1 MKHQGG
7 QHTLSDSD
15 TLSQAEIDSLL
26 ATLSSGLDE
35 ESIDDSGERKGYK
48 LYNFRRPDKFSK
60 DHLRALQT
68 IHDGFSRQLGLV
80 LTSYLRMQVDVD
92 VVSVDQLTY
101 DEFVRSMPN
110 PITVSIIE
118 LLPLPGQILM
128 GMGHE
133 VTSGIIDRMLGGLGV
148 SETRPRELT
157 DIEESLIRRVI
168 DKTIK
173 ALEEAWNNV
182 IPIEASLVGME
193 DNYILIQVATPGEI
207 VALITF
213 EVQMGG
219 RDSGLMSLC
228 LPYPVLESVISQL
241 SAQHIF
247 HSRGHETSE
256 EDRNKLIQKLGAAS
270 MHVNVSLGNVDLS
283 VRELLELRSGDVL
296 RLDSMVNDPLVV
308 SVEGIP
314 KFKGRP
320 GTIKNK
326 IALNIVDTITV
337 ENLDSVGV
345 DLI

>member
-1 MKHQGG
+1 M
-7 QHTLSDSD
+7 SDSD
-15 TLSQAEIDSLL
+15 TLSQSEIDSLL

-35 ESIDDSGERKGYK
+35 ETFDDATGDKKGYK

-68 IHDGFSRQLGLV
+68 IHDGFSRQLSLV
-80 LTSYLRMQVDVD
+80 LTSYLRMQVEVD

-133 VTSGIIDRMLGGLGV
+133 VTSGIIDRMLGGIGV
-148 SETRPRELT
+148 SESRPRELT

-168 DKTIK
+168 DKTIR

-182 IPIEASLVGME
+182 MPLEASLVGME

-213 EVQMGG
+213 EVQLAG

-228 LPYPVLESVISQL
+228 LPYPVLESVIGQL

-247 HSRGHETSE
+247 HSRSHETNE
-256 EDRNKLIQKLGAAS
+256 EDRNKIIHKLSAATMKTS
-270 MHVNVSLGNVDLS
+270 VLLGNVELS
-283 VRELLELRSGDVL
+283 VRDLLELRTGDVL
-296 RLDSMVNDPLVV
+296 RLDSLVTDPLIVC
-308 SVEGIP
+308 VEGIP

-320 GTIKNK
+320 GTLKNK
-326 IALNIVDTITV
+326 VAINIIDTIKI
-337 ENLDSVGV
+337 EELDRVGV
-345 DLI
+345 DLK

>member
-1 MKHQGG
+1 M
-7 QHTLSDSD
+7 SDAD
-15 TLSQAEIDSLL
+15 VLSQSEIDSLL

-35 ESIDDSGERKGYK
+35 DTYDESTGDKKGYK

-101 DEFVRSMPN
+101 DEFIRSMPN

-133 VTSGIIDRMLGGLGV
+133 VTSGIIDRMLGGMGV
-148 SETRPRELT
+148 SEARPRELT

-168 DKTIK
+168 DKSIRS
-173 ALEEAWNNV
+173 LEEAWNNV
-182 IPIEASLVGME
+182 MPLEANLVGIE

-207 VALITF
+207 VALVTF
-213 EVQMGG
+213 EVQLGG

-228 LPYPVLESVISQL
+228 LPYPVLETVVSQL

-247 HSRGHETSE
+247 HSRNHEISD
-256 EDRNKLIQKLGAAS
+256 EDQNKIIQKLAPATLAVDVTLGS
-270 MHVNVSLGNVDLS
+270 VDINVK
-283 VRELLELRSGDVL
+283 ELLELRVGDVL
-296 RLDSMVNDPLVV
+296 RLESMVSDPLILN
-308 SVEGIP
+308 VEGIP
-314 KFKGRP
+314 KFTARP
-320 GTIKNK
+320 GTLKNK
-326 IALNIVDTITV
+326 LAVNVMDPIQLED
-337 ENLDSVGV
+337 LDSVG
-345 DLI
+345 IE

>member
-1 MKHQGG
+1 M
-7 QHTLSDSD
+7 SDSD
-15 TLSQAEIDSLL
+15 TLSQEEIDSLL
-26 ATLSSGLDE
+26 ATLTSGLDE
-35 ESIDDSGERKGYK
+35 ETFDDASGDSKGYK

-133 VTSGIIDRMLGGLGV
+133 VTSGIIDRMLGGMGV

-182 IPIEASLVGME
+182 MPLEASLVGME

-213 EVQMGG
+213 EVQLGG

-228 LPYPVLESVISQL
+228 LPYPVLESVIGQL

-247 HSRGHETSE
+247 HSRSHESSE
-256 EDRNKLIQKLGAAS
+256 EDRNKIIQKLGAANTKINVTLG
-270 MHVNVSLGNVDLS
+270 HVEICTK
-283 VRELLELRSGDVL
+283 ELLELRVGDVL
-296 RLDSMVNDPLVV
+296 RLDSLVTDPLIVN
-308 SVEGIP
+308 VEGIP
-314 KFKGRP
+314 KFTARP

-326 IALNIVDTITV
+326 MAINITNTINI
-337 ENLDSVGV
+337 EELDKIGI
-345 DLI
+345 DLL

>member
-1 MKHQGG
+1 M
-7 QHTLSDSD
+7 SDSD
-15 TLSQAEIDSLL
+15 TLSQSEIDSLL

-35 ESIDDSGERKGYK
+35 ETFDDTSGDKKGYK

-133 VTSGIIDRMLGGLGV
+133 VTSGIIDRMLGGIGV
-148 SETRPRELT
+148 SESRPRELT
-157 DIEESLIRRVI
+157 DIENSLIRRVI
-168 DKTIK
+168 DKTIR

-182 IPIEASLVGME
+182 MPLEASLVGME

-213 EVQMGG
+213 EVQLGG

-228 LPYPVLESVISQL
+228 LPYPVLESVIGQL

-247 HSRGHETSE
+247 HSRSHEISE
-256 EDRNKLIQKLGAAS
+256 EDKAKLIQKLGPAN
-270 MHVNVSLGNVDLS
+270 MKLNVTLGNVVLS
-283 VRELLELRSGDVL
+283 VKELMELREGDVL
-296 RLDSMVNDPLVV
+296 RLDSLVADPLIVN
-308 SVEGIP
+308 VEGIP
-314 KFKGRP
+314 KFKARP
-320 GTIKNK
+320 GTLKHKVAVNV
-326 IALNIVDTITV
+326 VDTINFD
-337 ENLDSVGV
+337 ELDEIGI
-345 DLI
+345 DLK

>member
-1 MKHQGG
+1 M
-7 QHTLSDSD
+7 SDSD
-15 TLSQAEIDSLL
+15 TLSQSEIDSLL

-35 ESIDDSGERKGYK
+35 DTFDESSGDKKGYK

-168 DKTIK
+168 DKNIK
-173 ALEEAWNNV
+173 SLEEAWNNV
-182 IPIEASLVGME
+182 MPIEASMVGME

-213 EVQMGG
+213 EIQLGG

-247 HSRGHETSE
+247 HSRGHEISE
-256 EDRNKLIQKLGAAS
+256 EDRSRIIQKLGPAFLKAS
-270 MHVNVSLGNVDLS
+270 ATLGRVELS
-283 VRELLELRSGDVL
+283 VSELLELRVGDVL
-296 RLDSMVNDPLVV
+296 RLDSFVTDPLVV
-308 SVEGIP
+308 SIEGVP

-320 GTIKNK
+320 GTLKNNV
-326 IALNIVDTITV
+326 AVNITDTI
-337 ENLDSVGV
+337 EIEDLDNVGV
-345 DLI
+345 DL

>member
-1 MKHQGG
+1 M
-7 QHTLSDSD
+7 SDSD
-15 TLSQAEIDSLL
+15 TLSQEEIDSLL
-26 ATLSSGLDE
+26 ATLTSGLDE
-35 ESIDDSGERKGYK
+35 DTFDDSAGDTKGYK

-68 IHDGFSRQLGLV
+68 IHDGFARQLGLV

-133 VTSGIIDRMLGGLGV
+133 VTSGIIDRMLGGMGI

-182 IPIEASLVGME
+182 MPLEASLVGME

-213 EVQMGG
+213 EVQLGG

-228 LPYPVLESVISQL
+228 LPYPVLESVIGQL

-247 HSRGHETSE
+247 HSRTHDSND
-256 EDRNKLIQKLGAAS
+256 EDKNKIIQKLGSATTS
-270 MHVNVSLGNVDLS
+270 VDCQLGNVELTI
-283 VRELLELRSGDVL
+283 RELLELRVGDVL
-296 RLDSMVNDPLVV
+296 RLDSLVSDPLIID
-308 SVEGIP
+308 VEGIP
-314 KFKGRP
+314 KFRGRP
-320 GTIKNK
+320 GTVKNK
-326 IALNIVDTITV
+326 MAINIT
-337 ENLDSVGV
+337 
-345 DLI
+345 DLIQIEELDIIGLGEE

>member
-1 MKHQGG
+1 M
-7 QHTLSDSD
+7 SDSD
-15 TLSQAEIDSLL
+15 TLSQEEIDSLL
-26 ATLSSGLDE
+26 ATLSSGLDDE
-35 ESIDDSGERKGYK
+35 TFDDTSGDQKGYK

-68 IHDGFSRQLGLV
+68 IHDGFARQLGLV

-133 VTSGIIDRMLGGLGV
+133 VTSGIIDRMLGGMGE

-182 IPIEASLVGME
+182 MPLEASLVGLE

-213 EVQMGG
+213 EVQLGG

-228 LPYPVLESVISQL
+228 LPYPVLESVIGQL

-247 HSRGHETSE
+247 HSRGHESSE
-256 EDRNKLIQKLGAAS
+256 EDRNKIIQKLGSADTKMNAVLG
-270 MHVNVSLGNVDLS
+270 HVEISI
-283 VRELLELRSGDVL
+283 RELLELRIGDVL
-296 RLDSMVNDPLVV
+296 RLDTFVTDPVV
-308 SVEGIP
+308 INVEGIP

-320 GTIKNK
+320 GTLKNK
-326 IALNIVDTITV
+326 MAINVIDTI
-337 ENLDSVGV
+337 EFEELDSIGL
-345 DLI
+345 DL